1 MVKKDEDKIEIYED
15 LLNYK
20 IYRIVGIIAVI
31 VGICLVLGM
40 LIKGNKEYI
49 GTYVV
54 CIIVTFIIIVTIFL
68 VKYCN
73 KKIKASP
80 YIEMVITKEYVE
92 FFSVKEKGKSIN
104 KINAK
109 YIKNIF
115 RYGDYI
121 VIHSVDE
128 NGEKQ
133 KYSYN
138 FGNETYNLCVALD
151 ELKKLYHKE

>member
-1 MVKKDEDKIEIYED
+1 MVKKDENKIEIYED
-15 LLNYK
+15 LSNYK
-20 IYRIVGIIAVI
+20 IYRIIGSIAVI
-31 VGICLVLGM
+31 VGICFILGL

-54 CIIVTFIIIVTIFL
+54 CVIAVCIIIGIIFL

-73 KKIKASP
+73 KKIKTPP

-104 KINAK
+104 KIN
-109 YIKNIF
+109 IKDIKKIF

-121 VIHSVDE
+121 VINSVNE
-128 NGEKQ
+128 NGEKK

-151 ELKKLYHKE
+151 EIKKFIT

>member
-1 MVKKDEDKIEIYED
+1 MVKKDENKIEIYED
-15 LLNYK
+15 LSNYK
-20 IYRIVGIIAVI
+20 IYRIIGIMAVMA
-31 VGICLVLGM
+31 GICFILGL

-54 CIIVTFIIIVTIFL
+54 CVIAVCIIIGIILL

-92 FFSVKEKGKSIN
+92 FFSLKEKGKSIN
-104 KINAK
+104 KINTK
-109 YIKNIF
+109 YIKRIF

-128 NGEKQ
+128 NGQKQ

-138 FGNETYNLCVALD
+138 FGNEAYNLCAALD
-151 ELKKLYHKE
+151 EVKKIIS